1 MLATLLVAVA
11 MVSCLGVAALARG
24 SAPTRARVLGTTT
37 LGIAA
42 AVLAWM
48 LVGTV
53 VTVPESGVL
62 GLSLF
67 LTCLSVG
74 LARSGM
80 HPPTSGRA

>member
-11 MVSCLGVAALARG
+11 MATCLGVAALARG
-24 SAPTRARVLGTTT
+24 NAPTRARVLGTTMV
-37 LGIAA
+37 GIAA
-42 AVLAWM
+42 AVLAWI

-53 VTVPESGVL
+53 ITIPESGVV

-74 LARSGM
+74 LARAGM